1 MRKIKNTFQS
11 TIRVLKS
18 IIKMKGDL
26 WLNYKCK
33 ILVAIKK

>member
-11 TIRVLKS
+11 AIRVLKS
-18 IIKMKGDL
+18 IVNMKGDL

-33 ILVAIKK
+33 ILVAIRK

>member
-18 IIKMKGDL
+18 IVKMKGDL
-26 WLNYKCK
+26 WLIYKCK
-33 ILVAIKK
+33 MLVAIRK